1 MKYLI
6 ALALALMACPVFASS
21 MAEFAGEYPLD
32 IKRSKDLPG
41 DVNVLKTVKLV
52 IRADKSIG
60 WGAGK
65 WHELKLVTDLNE
77 KGVATYIESFQIG
90 SRTYETKYTVQLHA
104 NGYIEINGHFFKV
117 NRTPNKP
124 DPGDGK

>member
-1 MKYLI
+1 
-6 ALALALMACPVFASS
+6 

-32 IKRSKDLPG
+32 VKRSQDLR
-41 DVNVLKTVKLV
+41 DDINVLKTVKLV

-77 KGVATYIESFQIG
+77 KGVATYMESFQIG
-90 SRTYETKYTVQLHA
+90 GKTYETKYTVQLHA
-104 NGYIEINGHFFKV
+104 DGYIEINGHFFKV
-117 NRTPNKP
+117 NRRPNKP
-124 DPGDGK
+124 DAGVGK